1 MENFQI
7 MLLLFSVV
15 YLACSI
21 IIVGLYHRGVD
32 FSTTYLGFNV
42 IIGAV
47 LLISTVIMNTV
58 YYYNYN

>member
-15 YLACSI
+15 YLAYSI
-21 IIVGLYHRGVD
+21 IIGGLQHRGVD

-47 LLISTVIMNTV
+47 LLISAVVMNTV